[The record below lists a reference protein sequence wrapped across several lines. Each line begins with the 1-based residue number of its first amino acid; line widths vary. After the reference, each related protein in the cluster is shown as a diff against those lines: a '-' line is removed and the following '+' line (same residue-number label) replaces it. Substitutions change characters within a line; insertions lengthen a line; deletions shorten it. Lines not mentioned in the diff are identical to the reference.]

1 MVTMSEIYTILKTLY
16 MNNKSN
22 GVVPSPEIT
31 SAKTCFRRGQG
42 RAGEVILPIHA
53 KIIVTVP
60 QKCKKK
66 RQNQRVYS
74 FLHHVSHW
82 GLLRK

>member
-1 MVTMSEIYTILKTLY
+1 MSS
-16 MNNKSN
+16 KSN
-22 GVVPSPEIT
+22 DVVPSPEIT
-31 SAKTCFRRGQG
+31 STKTCFRRGQG

-53 KIIVTVP
+53 KIIVTCAPKV
-60 QKCKKK
+60 QKM

-74 FLHHVSHW
+74 FLHHLSHW